1 MDMHRWTAVA
11 CLGLIDRG
19 YFQKGKHRTAAACLG
34 RAAED
39 QQATVHDHAAED
51 QQATVHDHAAEDQD
65 TAAQTL
71 PPDAPAA
78 TFPRLPSEGLR
89 AAI

>member
-1 MDMHRWTAVA
+1 MDMHRWA
-11 CLGLIDRG
+11 
-19 YFQKGKHRTAAACLG
+19 AAACLG
-34 RAAED
+34 
-39 QQATVHDHAAED
+39 HAAED

-71 PPDAPAA
+71 PHDAPAA

>member
-1 MDMHRWTAVA
+1 MNMHRVTAAA

-19 YFQKGKHRTAAACLG
+19 YFQNGKHRTAAACLG
-34 RAAED
+34 YAAED

-51 QQATVHDHAAEDQD
+51 RD

>member
-19 YFQKGKHRTAAACLG
+19 YFQNGKHRTAAACLG

-39 QQATVHDHAAED
+39 QQATD
-51 QQATVHDHAAEDQD
+51 HDHAAEDQD

>member
-1 MDMHRWTAVA
+1 MDMHRWA
-11 CLGLIDRG
+11 
-19 YFQKGKHRTAAACLG
+19 AAACLG
-34 RAAED
+34 R
-39 QQATVHDHAAED
+39 
-51 QQATVHDHAAEDQD
+51 AAEDQD

>member
-1 MDMHRWTAVA
+1 MDMHRWAAAA

-19 YFQKGKHRTAAACLG
+19 YFQNGKHRTAAACLG
-34 RAAED
+34 R
-39 QQATVHDHAAED
+39 AAED

-78 TFPRLPSEGLR
+78 PSRGFPPKGTAPPSDPTPS
-89 AAI
+89 

>member
-1 MDMHRWTAVA
+1 MDMHRWAAAA

-19 YFQKGKHRTAAACLG
+19 YFQNGKHRAAASCLG
-34 RAAED
+34 R
-39 QQATVHDHAAED
+39 AAED

-65 TAAQTL
+65 TAAQPL

-78 TFPRLPSEGLR
+78 TFPRLPSEGHR

>member
-1 MDMHRWTAVA
+1 MDMHRWTSVA
-11 CLGLIDRG
+11 CLG
-19 YFQKGKHRTAAACLG
+19 
-34 RAAED
+34 
-39 QQATVHDHAAED
+39 HAAED
-51 QQATVHDHAAEDQD
+51 QQAT
-65 TAAQTL
+65 AQAL

>member
-1 MDMHRWTAVA
+1 MDMHRWAAAA
-11 CLGLIDRG
+11 CLCLIDRG
-19 YFQKGKHRTAAACLG
+19 YFQNGKHRTAAACLG
-34 RAAED
+34 
-39 QQATVHDHAAED
+39 HAAED
-51 QQATVHDHAAEDQD
+51 QQATVHDHAAEERD
-65 TAAQTL
+65 TAAQPL

>member
-1 MDMHRWTAVA
+1 MDMHRWAAAA

-19 YFQKGKHRTAAACLG
+19 YFQNGKHRTAAACLG
-34 RAAED
+34 
-39 QQATVHDHAAED
+39 HAAED
-51 QQATVHDHAAEDQD
+51 RD
-65 TAAQTL
+65 TAAQPL

-78 TFPRLPSEGLR
+78 TFPRRPSEGLL